1 MDTKYIQVLVSCY
14 IFFLTNCAKWIS
26 EVNCHIWKDFQGQI
40 WWLETCSPI
49 FTCPLFFSQSAL
61 AIQGAHSLIFY
72 PPKFCHIQNYK
83 DNFEINIY
91 KLYTQKLVHT
101 VKWRV
106 QYDIYYSRALVI
118 QTPQGK
124 PSEKVVQIMNKKKS
138 PLFIHLCTH
147 TSITLFNVS
156 TVAYN
161 TLQQHAKHL
170 CPTLHRFV
178 KTIHLTGGADIL

>member
-1 MDTKYIQVLVSCY
+1 MDTEIHSSFGFMLY
-14 IFFLTNCAKWIS
+14 IFLNTLCQVNLRSQLSHVGRFSRANLVTRNPFTNLYLSI
-26 EVNCHIWKDFQGQI
+26 
-40 WWLETCSPI
+40 L
-49 FTCPLFFSQSAL
+49 FSQSAL
-61 AIQGAHSLIFY
+61 AIQGAQSPIFY
-72 PPKFCHIQNYK
+72 SPKFCHVQNYK

-106 QYDIYYSRALVI
+106 QYGIYYSRALVI

-124 PSEKVVQIMNKKKS
+124 PSEKVVQIMNKKKY

-161 TLQQHAKHL
+161 TLQQYAKHL
-170 CPTLHRFV
+170 CPTFHRFV